1 MPHWLSAANTGL
13 GAGSFGWADAHE
25 PADGVLAFH
34 NGDVLVVANM
44 GIAAAPL
51 PDGYRVA
58 LASMPEAVTGGDA
71 ESGTDRGGAR
81 KLAPNS
87 AAYLLAD

>member
-1 MPHWLSAANTGL
+1 VHS
-13 GAGSFGWADAHE
+13 

-51 PDGYRVA
+51 PEGYRLA
-58 LASMPEAVTGGDA
+58 LASRPEAVTGA
-71 ESGTDRGGAR
+71 PSGSAAGTARGL
-81 KLAPNS
+81 KLEPNS
-87 AAYLLAD
+87 AVYLLAG